1 MAAVMLQAQQQI
13 HFWRSGSR
21 SCRISAR
28 NQIALEAPVG
38 ADMSAVMLQTH
49 EQIRSLENRHEK
61 LYHQCKKPKLH
72 CRHLHADIGAIMLQ
86 TQKQIRILENRLEK
100 MYHKFNE
107 SKSHNRDL
115 RTDIDNLRRERLV
128 FDDIHR
134 KLAKSL
140 LVKRK
145 EMAAVIAH
153 TNHIL
158 ESRDKVGSACQTL
171 TKVLCKKIFYKYV
184 YTGKL
189 SR

>member
-1 MAAVMLQAQQQI
+1 
-13 HFWRSGSR
+13 
-21 SCRISAR
+21 
-28 NQIALEAPVG
+28 
-38 ADMSAVMLQTH
+38 
-49 EQIRSLENRHEK
+49 
-61 LYHQCKKPKLH
+61 
-72 CRHLHADIGAIMLQ
+72 
-86 TQKQIRILENRLEK
+86 

-107 SKSHNRDL
+107 SKSHNRSL

-158 ESRDKVGSACQTL
+158 ESRDKVSSSTCPAAFFPVFDNRSMAVQRL
-171 TKVLCKKIFYKYV
+171 HLLAASLEQHRDQFFAV
-184 YTGKL
+184 
-189 SR
+189 

>member
-1 MAAVMLQAQQQI
+1 
-13 HFWRSGSR
+13 
-21 SCRISAR
+21 
-28 NQIALEAPVG
+28 
-38 ADMSAVMLQTH
+38 
-49 EQIRSLENRHEK
+49 
-61 LYHQCKKPKLH
+61 
-72 CRHLHADIGAIMLQ
+72 MLQ

-158 ESRDKVGSACQTL
+158 ESRDKVGSACQTYSSPGFTL
-171 TKVLCKKIFYKYV
+171 RSSPAMFLRVSAL
-184 YTGKL
+184 GHM
-189 SR
+189 